1 MMAESR
7 IPPGASLLLIGSGLY
22 WILSSQLIS
31 SFTVLTP
38 GLFQG
43 NELGASLI
51 AIVGIVSATLGLWI
65 VNVDFDE
72 LRSLF
77 SRRDG
82 WIFTVPLALVAAD
95 VYLTLIVLSTN
106 PQIVELNP
114 FVSSAIGIGA
124 SALIPFIIS
133 YLALSQGLGLLMLRV
148 GAYLFGSFKSYRY
161 LPFVLICGIAGFGPA
176 SNLVLLLDPSAG
188 LAAYSLGALGCAM
201 LSLILFTRIEK
212 LGDDLGK
219 PKLPLPSYKKQSHLG
234 A

>member
-1 MMAESR
+1 MNESR

-65 VNVDFDE
+65 VNVDLDE

-148 GAYLFGSFKSYRY
+148 GSYLFGPLKSYRY
-161 LPFVLICGIAGFGPA
+161 LPFVLICGAAGFGPA
-176 SNLVLLLDPSAG
+176 SNLVLFLDPNVG
-188 LAAYSLGALGCAM
+188 VGAYVIGALGCAM
-201 LSLILFTRIEK
+201 LSTILFTRVEK
-212 LGDDLGK
+212 L
-219 PKLPLPSYKKQSHLG
+219 
-234 A
+234 AE

>member
-1 MMAESR
+1 MTESR
-7 IPPGASLLLIGSGLY
+7 IPPGTSLLLIGSGLY

-38 GLFQG
+38 GLFQR

-133 YLALSQGLGLLMLRV
+133 YLALSQGLGLFMLRI
-148 GAYLFGSFKSYRY
+148 GSYLFGPLKSYRY
-161 LPFVLICGIAGFGPA
+161 LPFVSICGAAGFGPA
-176 SNLVLLLDPSAG
+176 SNLVLFLDPNLG
-188 LAAYSLGALGCAM
+188 VAAYIIEALGCAM
-201 LSLILFTRIEK
+201 LSTILFTRVEK
-212 LGDDLGK
+212 VGNDLGK
-219 PKLPLPSYKKQSHLG
+219 PKFQQP
-234 A
+234 

>member
-1 MMAESR
+1 MTESR

-38 GLFQG
+38 GLFRD

-51 AIVGIVSATLGLWI
+51 AIVGIVSTTLGLWI

-106 PQIVELNP
+106 PLIVELNP

-148 GAYLFGSFKSYRY
+148 GSYLFGPLKSYRY
-161 LPFVLICGIAGFGPA
+161 LPFVSICGAAGFGPA
-176 SNLVLLLDPSAG
+176 SNLVLFLDPNVG
-188 LAAYSLGALGCAM
+188 VAAYVIGALGCVM
-201 LSLILFTRIEK
+201 LSAVLFTLVEK
-212 LGDDLGK
+212 VRNDLGK
-219 PKLPLPSYKKQSHLG
+219 PKFQQP
-234 A
+234 

>member
-7 IPPGASLLLIGSGLY
+7 IPPGAGLLLIGSGLY

-43 NELGASLI
+43 SELGASLI

-82 WIFTVPLALVAAD
+82 WIFTVPLSLVAAD

-201 LSLILFTRIEK
+201 LSLILFTRIEN
-212 LGDDLGK
+212 DLGK

>member
-1 MMAESR
+1 MMMAESR

-38 GLFQG
+38 GLFQSDA
-43 NELGASLI
+43 LGASLI
-51 AIVGIVSATLGLWI
+51 STVGIVSATIGFWI
-65 VNVDFDE
+65 VKVDLDE
-72 LRSLF
+72 LLVLF

-106 PQIVELNP
+106 SQIVELNP

-124 SALIPFIIS
+124 AALIPFIVS
-133 YLALSQGLGLLMLRV
+133 YFALSQGLGLFMLRV
-148 GAYLFGSFKSYRY
+148 GAYLFGPFKSSRY
-161 LPFVLICGIAGFGPA
+161 LPFVLICGVAGFGPA

-188 LAAYSLGALGCAM
+188 LAAYSIGALCCAM
-201 LSLILFTRIEK
+201 LSLMLFTRVEK
-212 LGDDLGK
+212 LGK
-219 PKLPLPSYKKQSHLG
+219 
-234 A
+234 

>member
-1 MMAESR
+1 MKMTESR

-38 GLFQG
+38 GLFRD

-51 AIVGIVSATLGLWI
+51 AIVGIVSTTLGLWI

-106 PQIVELNP
+106 PLIVELNP

-148 GAYLFGSFKSYRY
+148 GSYLFGPLKSYRY
-161 LPFVLICGIAGFGPA
+161 LPFVSICGAAGFGPA
-176 SNLVLLLDPSAG
+176 SNLVLFLDPNVG
-188 LAAYSLGALGCAM
+188 VAAYVIGALGCVM
-201 LSLILFTRIEK
+201 LSAVLFTLVEK
-212 LGDDLGK
+212 VRNDLGK
-219 PKLPLPSYKKQSHLG
+219 PKFQQP
-234 A
+234 

>member
-38 GLFQG
+38 GFFQT
-43 NELGASLI
+43 NELGTSFI
-51 AIVGIVSATLGLWI
+51 TIIGIVSATVGLWI

-82 WIFTVPLALVAAD
+82 WIFTVPLSLVAAD

-106 PQIVELNP
+106 PQIVELIP
-114 FVSSAIGIGA
+114 FVSSAIGIDA
-124 SALIPFIIS
+124 SVLIPVIMS
-133 YLALSQGLGLLMLRV
+133 YLVISKGAGLL
-148 GAYLFGSFKSYRY
+148 
-161 LPFVLICGIAGFGPA
+161 
-176 SNLVLLLDPSAG
+176 
-188 LAAYSLGALGCAM
+188 
-201 LSLILFTRIEK
+201 
-212 LGDDLGK
+212 
-219 PKLPLPSYKKQSHLG
+219 
-234 A
+234 

>member
-1 MMAESR
+1 MVDSR

-38 GLFQG
+38 GLFQA
-43 NELGASLI
+43 NALGASLI
-51 AIVGIVSATLGLWI
+51 TVVGIVSATTGLWMLQ
-65 VNVDFDE
+65 VDFDE

-77 SRRDG
+77 SRSDG

-106 PQIVELNP
+106 SQIVELNP

-124 SALIPFIIS
+124 AALIPFIVS
-133 YLALSQGLGLLMLRV
+133 YLALSQGLGLFMLRV
-148 GAYLFGSFKSYRY
+148 GSYLFGPLKSYRY
-161 LPFVLICGIAGFGPA
+161 LPFVLICGVAGFGPA
-176 SNLVLLLDPSAG
+176 SNLVLFLDPNAG

-201 LSLILFTRIEK
+201 LSLMLFTRIEK
-212 LGDDLGK
+212 LD
-219 PKLPLPSYKKQSHLG
+219 KLPR
-234 A
+234 

>member
-1 MMAESR
+1 MVGFR
-7 IPPGASLLLIGSGLY
+7 IPPGVSLLLIGSGLY

-77 SRRDG
+77 SRPDG

-106 PQIVELNP
+106 SQIVELNP

-148 GAYLFGSFKSYRY
+148 GSYLFGPLKSYRY
-161 LPFVLICGIAGFGPA
+161 LPFVSICGAAGFGPA
-176 SNLVLLLDPSAG
+176 SNLVLFLDPNVG
-188 LAAYSLGALGCAM
+188 VAAYVIGALGCVM
-201 LSLILFTRIEK
+201 LSAVLFTRVEK
-212 LGDDLGK
+212 VRNDLGK
-219 PKLPLPSYKKQSHLG
+219 PKFQQP
-234 A
+234 